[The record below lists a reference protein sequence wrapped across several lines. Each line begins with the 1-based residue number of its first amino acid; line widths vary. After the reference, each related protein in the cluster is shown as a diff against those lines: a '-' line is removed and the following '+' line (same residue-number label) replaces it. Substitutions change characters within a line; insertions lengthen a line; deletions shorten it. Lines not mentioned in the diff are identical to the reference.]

1 VADAAP
7 APWSGLRT
15 VIVHDWLTGSRGGE
29 KVLDAICRL
38 VPGAPVLTLVSRPE
52 ALTGHLAGRRI
63 RNSIVNYLP
72 FARTRYREYLPLFPA
87 ALELFDL
94 DDVEL
99 VISTS
104 HCAAKAVVPTG
115 RAKHF
120 CYCHSP
126 MRYAWDQ
133 FPAYFGPERVGA
145 PLSAA
150 LRPVMAWL
158 ARWDASTSPRVT
170 RFAANSRY
178 VAGRIARYYNRQA
191 AVLHP
196 PVDTDF
202 FTPGP
207 PIDSRGARPLP
218 HTMEAGGFALVVSAL
233 VPYKR
238 IDIAIGAAAK
248 AGLPLTIVGTGPD
261 ESRLRQLAGPSVT
274 FAGNVEAAALRD
286 FYRAASALVL
296 PGEEDFGIAPVE
308 ALACGCPVVALARGG
323 ATETVEHGRTGLLV
337 NELTVDAFAN
347 ALSGVEALPSTVTER
362 RASAER
368 FAASRFDEGFTTLVS
383 EMLQPC

>member
-1 VADAAP
+1 MDSRP
-7 APWSGLRT
+7 PTGAPWTGLKT
-15 VIVHDWLTGSRGGE
+15 VIVHDWLTGTRGGE

-38 VPGAPVLTLVSRPE
+38 VPDAPVLTLVSRPE
-52 ALTGHLAGRRI
+52 ALTGALAGRPI
-63 RNSIVNYLP
+63 RNSFVHYLP
-72 FARTRYREYLPLFPA
+72 LAKTRYREYLPLFPTA
-87 ALELFDL
+87 IEQFDL

-115 RAKHF
+115 RARHF

-133 FPAYFGPERVGA
+133 FPSYFGPERVGA
-145 PLSAA
+145 LASAV
-150 LRPVMAWL
+150 LRPILGWL
-158 ARWDASTSPRVT
+158 ARWDAATAPRVT
-170 RFAANSRY
+170 QFAANSRY
-178 VAGRIARYYNRQA
+178 VAGRIARYYNRRA

-207 PIDSRGARPLP
+207 PNDSRGIQPAS
-218 HTMEAGGFALVVSAL
+218 GGFALVVSAL

-238 IDIAIGAAAK
+238 IDVAIGAAAH
-248 AGLPLTIVGTGPD
+248 AGWPLTIVGGGPD
-261 ESRLRQLAGPSVT
+261 EARLRKLAGPTVT
-274 FAGNVEAAALRD
+274 FAGNVDDATLRD
-286 FYRAASALVL
+286 LYRTAGALVL

-323 ATETVEHGRTGLLV
+323 ATETVEHGVTGMLV
-337 NELTVDAFAN
+337 NTLSAEAFGA
-347 ALSGVEALPSTVTER
+347 ALSQVAALPSSPETR
-362 RASAER
+362 RQSAER
-368 FAASRFDEGFTTLVS
+368 FAAARFDEGFTQLVS
-383 EMLQPC
+383 EMLRPC

>member
-1 VADAAP
+1 MAS
-7 APWSGLRT
+7 PWTGLRT
-15 VIVHDWLTGSRGGE
+15 VIVHDWLTGTRGGE
-29 KVLDAICRL
+29 KVLEAICRL
-38 VPGAPVLTLVSRPE
+38 VPDAPILTLVSRPE
-52 ALTGHLAGRRI
+52 ALTGALAGRRI
-63 RNSIVNYLP
+63 RNSVVNALP
-72 FARTRYREYLPLFPA
+72 RSGTRYREYLPLFPA
-87 ALELFDL
+87 AIEQFDL
-94 DDVEL
+94 DDVDL

-104 HCAAKAVVPTG
+104 HCAAKAVIPTG

-145 PLSAA
+145 LASAA
-150 LRPVMAWL
+150 VRPVMGWL
-158 ARWDASTSPRVT
+158 ARWDAATAPRVT

-178 VAGRIARYYNRQA
+178 VAGRIARYYNRPA

-207 PIDSRGARPLP
+207 PIHSRGDQPRVMDIDG
-218 HTMEAGGFALVVSAL
+218 HVGRFALVVSAL

-238 IDIAIGAAAK
+238 IDLAIGAAAT
-248 AGLPLTIVGTGPD
+248 AGWPLTIVGTGPD
-261 ESRLRQLAGPSVT
+261 EARLRGIAGPTAT
-274 FAGNVEAAALRD
+274 FAGTVDAVALRD
-286 FYRAASALVL
+286 LYRSASALML

-308 ALACGCPVVALARGG
+308 ALACGCAVVALARGG
-323 ATETVEHGRTGLLV
+323 ATETVEHGVTGILV
-337 NELTVDAFAN
+337 NALTADAFAD
-347 ALSGVEALPSTVTER
+347 ALARVASLPSTTATR

-368 FAASRFDEGFTTLVS
+368 FAAARFDEGFTTLVS
-383 EMLQPC
+383 EMLQSC